1 MGIASHGHPYLLSLH
16 PPQISLS
23 GVIFVDKMLEIN
35 LNRNYLLDN
44 LLEINL
50 DMSYFSDTTLAI
62 KMERKERRNH
72 VSVDRESNGIRRKDK
87 RT

>member
-1 MGIASHGHPYLLSLH
+1 MGI
-16 PPQISLS
+16 
-23 GVIFVDKMLEIN
+23 KM
-35 LNRNYLLDN
+35 
-44 LLEINL
+44 NL

-62 KMERKERRNH
+62 KMKERKERRNH

>member
-1 MGIASHGHPYLLSLH
+1 
-16 PPQISLS
+16 
-23 GVIFVDKMLEIN
+23 MLEIN

-62 KMERKERRNH
+62 KMKERKERINH
-72 VSVDRESNGIRRKDK
+72 EAWIEKVME
-87 RT
+87 